1 MRICD
6 KVRRETDMELWKT
19 KLVSSMEK
27 VFPMKEP
34 SGEGAERKMAGL
46 KGETLSFQIA
56 SWWGG
61 EAREF
66 AQVRTRAPE
75 GISVRVRSV
84 SLVPCVYTC
93 NRDRDEDYLV
103 TEPGLYPDLLEEI
116 GHFGF
121 KLMRG
126 IWCSLWVDLE
136 IGEEA
141 RGGGEIRIVLENGQQ
156 TIEESV
162 SLEVLDAAAMP
173 LSIPHTEWFHSD
185 CLADYYGVEVFS
197 ERHWEIM
204 ENFVKTAVK
213 RGCNTILT
221 PIFTPPLDTEK
232 GGERTTVQL
241 IDVSVKGKTY
251 EFSYGKFNRWV
262 DMCDRCGIQYF
273 EMSHLF
279 SQWGAVYC
287 PKIIGC
293 RNGREEKLFGWHTR
307 ADSGEYAEFL
317 DEFLRSFAAH
327 IEKLGIGERCFFHVS
342 DEPHLDQLDSYR
354 TARSLIQERLK
365 GYRIID
371 ALSDYA
377 FYETGAVEEPICAND
392 MIHTFL
398 EKRPGRL
405 WTYYCTSQGMDVS
418 NRYIAVSGYRTRI
431 LGIQLYKYDI
441 DGFLHWGYNFYNS
454 QYSRYPVDPYRCTDA
469 DGAFCAGDPFLVYPG
484 KDGRP
489 EESIRIMLMYEAMT
503 DFMALKYLESITDRE
518 TALGCLGE
526 EGEWL
531 DFRNYPRSISYVTQV
546 RRRVN
551 EAIRRA
557 L

>member
-1 MRICD
+1 
-6 KVRRETDMELWKT
+6 MELWKT

-27 VFPMKEP
+27 VLPTKEP
-34 SGEGAERKMAGL
+34 SGEGAERKMMGL

-56 SWWGG
+56 SYWTG

-66 AQVRTRAPE
+66 ASVRTAAPE
-75 GISVRVRSV
+75 GVTVKVRSV

-93 NRDRDEDYLV
+93 NRDHDEDYLV

-116 GHFGF
+116 GTPGF
-121 KLMRG
+121 KLMRR

-136 IGEEA
+136 ISTEA
-141 RGGGEIRIVLENGQQ
+141 APGGEIWIILENPKETKKEG
-156 TIEESV
+156 IF
-162 SLEVLDAAAMP
+162 LEVLDAEAQP

-197 ERHWEIM
+197 QRHWEIM
-204 ENFVKTAVK
+204 ENFIRTAVK

-221 PIFTPPLDTEK
+221 PIFTPPLDTEQ

-241 IDVSVKGKTY
+241 IDVSVTDSTY
-251 EFSYGKFNRWV
+251 VFSYGKFQRWV
-262 DMCDRCGIQYF
+262 EMCRSCGIQYF

-287 PKIIGC
+287 PKIVGQ
-293 RNGREEKLFGWHTR
+293 REGREEKLFGWHTR
-307 ADSGEYAEFL
+307 ADSREYADFL
-317 DEFLRSFAAH
+317 DQFLDSFTEQ
-327 IEKLGIGERCFFHVS
+327 IEKMGIGERCFFHVS
-342 DEPHLDQLDSYR
+342 DEPHLEQLDSYR
-354 TARSLIQERLK
+354 TARSRIQEKLK
-365 GYRIID
+365 KYRIID

-398 EKRPGRL
+398 EERPRRL

-418 NRYIAVSGYRTRI
+418 NRYIALSGYRTRI

-441 DGFLHWGYNFYNS
+441 DGFLHWGYNFYNA

-489 EESIRIMLMYEAMT
+489 EESIRIMLMEEAMG
-503 DFMALKYLESITDRE
+503 DFMALKYLESMTDRE
-518 TALGCLGE
+518 HAMACLGE
-526 EGEWL
+526 EGAWL

-551 EAIRRA
+551 EAIRSA
-557 L
+557 LAKDSRK